1 MSIEIP
7 LIIALLI
14 SLGAN
19 LLGFFYLRDLLGRF
33 IWLSQNIANLSDL
46 LKGYQSH
53 IKSIY
58 ELEQFYGDQEIKAL
72 VEHSA
77 DLVEVIEEYLQAG
90 LDAELLE
97 DEEEVSELSNEDNN
111 NDEEKK
117 EE

>member
-33 IWLSQNIANLSDL
+33 LWLSQNLANLGDL
-46 LKGYQSH
+46 LQGYQKH
-53 IKSIY
+53 LKNIY
-58 ELEQFYGDQEIKAL
+58 ELEQFYGDQQIKAL

-77 DLVEVIEEYLQAG
+77 DLVEVLQEYIEAG
-90 LDAELLE
+90 LDIELLE